1 MKAIIVEKTNFEPT
15 YHNAKLVDIPK
26 PELTEDGQA
35 LLDMHAV
42 AFNHREIWIRKGV
55 YPVIVF
61 DTILGADGVGRI
73 AEVKGN
79 LSKHR
84 VGDRVVVMPSV
95 GWTKDPRG
103 PEEDYYIIG
112 GGPAPGVFSEH
123 FVGKQD
129 DLFKV
134 PDHLTDAEAAALP
147 LAGLTAWRAVFTK
160 GQVRQGQ
167 NVLITGIGGGVAL
180 MTLLFCVAAGANVYV
195 NSSDDAKIL
204 KAIELGARG
213 GVNYKTDKWVSQL
226 QQLAHGEPFDV
237 VIDGAGGDGFK
248 SFTNLL
254 RMGGII
260 VSYGMTVKFEVDY
273 SMHAVLRNIE
283 VRGSTMG
290 SRVEFG
296 EMVDFVEKHKIKP
309 VVSQVW
315 PGLES
320 AEEAFKVL
328 RAGTQFGKLVLSL
341 KDDSK
346 L

>member
-15 YHNAKLVDIPK
+15 YHNAKLVNIPK

-35 LLDMHAV
+35 LLDIHAV
-42 AFNHREIWIRKGV
+42 AFNHREHFIRTGV

-61 DTILGADGVGRI
+61 GSVMGADGVGRI

-79 LSKHR
+79 SSKHK

-103 PEEDYYIIG
+103 PEDDYFIIG
-112 GGPAPGVFSEH
+112 GGPAPVFSEH
-123 FVGKQD
+123 FVAQLD
-129 DLFKV
+129 DLFKA

-160 GQVRQGQ
+160 GQVREGQ
-167 NVLITGIGGGVAL
+167 NVLITGIGGGVAML
-180 MTLLFCVAAGANVYV
+180 ALLFCVAAGANVYV

-213 GVNYKTDKWVSQL
+213 GVNYKADQWDSQL
-226 QQLAHGEPFDV
+226 QNLTHGEPFDV
-237 VIDGAGGDGFK
+237 VIDGAGGDGFQAFSK
-248 SFTNLL
+248 LL

-260 VSYGMTVKFEVDY
+260 VSYGMTVHFEVNY
-273 SMHAVLRNIE
+273 SMVAVLRNIE

-290 SRVEFG
+290 SRFEFG
-296 EMVDFVEKHKIKP
+296 EMVDFVAKHKIKP

-315 PGLES
+315 SGLES
-320 AEEAFKVL
+320 AEEAFNVIK
-328 RAGTQFGKLVLSL
+328 AGSQFGKLVLSL